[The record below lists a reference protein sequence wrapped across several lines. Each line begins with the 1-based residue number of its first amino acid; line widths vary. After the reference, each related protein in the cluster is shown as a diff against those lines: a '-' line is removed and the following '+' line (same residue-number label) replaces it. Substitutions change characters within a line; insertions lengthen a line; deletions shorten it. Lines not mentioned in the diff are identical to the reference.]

1 MIWDD
6 KGAWGWD
13 TSDCAAFRSFDG
25 TFFMG
30 IDATYD
36 PPPGD
41 HHLLLLPAPPPWILP
56 NALSLAFGCRE
67 VADGLVLSGV
77 VRALLRDLV
86 GLCAGGVAV
95 HRSRH
100 PGLRIGR

>member
-41 HHLLLLPAPPPWILP
+41 HHLLLLPALPPLLDP
-56 NALSLAFGCRE
+56 AQRF
-67 VADGLVLSGV
+67 
-77 VRALLRDLV
+77 RACFRMP
-86 GLCAGGVAV
+86 A
-95 HRSRH
+95 SR
-100 PGLRIGR
+100 

>member
-1 MIWDD
+1 MVDWLRAVAQTLGPGLRTDPERPGDQAMIWDD

-13 TSDCAAFRSFDG
+13 TSACAAFRSFDG

-41 HHLLLLPAPPPWILP
+41 HHLLLLPAPPPLLDP
-56 NALSLAFGCRE
+56 AQRFLACYRMPG
-67 VADGLVLSGV
+67 
-77 VRALLRDLV
+77 
-86 GLCAGGVAV
+86 
-95 HRSRH
+95 SR
-100 PGLRIGR
+100 

>member
-41 HHLLLLPAPPPWILP
+41 HHLLLLPAPPLLP
-56 NALSLAFGCRE
+56 ALFPLAVGCWQ
-67 VADGLVLSGV
+67 VADDLNVLGV
-77 VRALLRDLV
+77 VRALLCDLV